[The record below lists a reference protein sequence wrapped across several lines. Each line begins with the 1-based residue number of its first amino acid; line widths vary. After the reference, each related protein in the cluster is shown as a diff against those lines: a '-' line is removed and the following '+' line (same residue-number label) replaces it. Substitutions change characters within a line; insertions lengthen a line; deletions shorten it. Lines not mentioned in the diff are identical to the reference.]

1 MTPLAEPTID
11 FDTGLRAFG
20 FDTFRPGQREALE
33 ALVRHRRLLLVAPTG
48 GGKSL
53 IYQLPATMLPG
64 TTLVISPLI
73 SLMHD
78 QVEAL
83 GARGIPATYLASTL
97 PDHEVMDRLRR
108 LRAGEYR
115 LVYVAPERL
124 PSPGFRDLIQKLGC
138 PLVAVDEAHCISQW
152 GHDFRPEYRQIQEF
166 LGSVRGAMVLACTA
180 TATPVVR
187 DDIVRQLG
195 TGPDTP
201 QIVRGFARPNLA
213 LRARPVES
221 AAELDG
227 AVDEALRAALGGPSA
242 GDAAA
247 GGGAAAGAG
256 GAIIYCL
263 TRKDAE
269 EQAKRLRRDGWRSGW
284 YHAGLAGEHRGEVQ
298 DRFMRG
304 ELQVVAATNAFGM
317 GIDRSDVRAVI
328 HTAPPDSIEAYYQE
342 VGRAGRDGLD
352 ASGLL
357 LLRTSDIPRRRA
369 LLERSA
375 RESGTTPEFF
385 EHKWSMYLDLIRWGE
400 GGSCRHDSILRYF
413 GDEAETLH
421 GCGRCDV
428 CLALSESA
436 DGPGSEGSERIVG
449 AVLRAV
455 ALVHERLGMKATVK
469 FLRGEKDD
477 RLDRAGLP
485 ARPGYGALADES
497 EIWVGRVLQR
507 CVTAGWVDFT
517 SGEYK
522 LLSLTDTGRAVLE
535 GKRLARLVLPTREA
549 AGSAGA
555 KSRRVRTVSRGA
567 SGWRSA
573 ESGRNQAGSEWDERL
588 FQTLRE
594 WRRVQ
599 CQAEAIPAFA
609 VATDRSLQDIATVK
623 PGTLAEL
630 RLCHGI
636 GPHKAEKYG
645 PAIVAIVKKGA
656 G

>member
-1 MTPLAEPTID
+1 MTPTTETSLD
-11 FDTGLRAFG
+11 FESGLRAFG
-20 FDTFRPGQREALE
+20 FDSFRPGQLEALE

-83 GARGIPATYLASTL
+83 AARGIPATYLASSL
-97 PDHEVMDRLRR
+97 PDYEVIDRLQRA
-108 LRAGEYR
+108 RAGEFR
-115 LVYVAPERL
+115 LIYVAPERL
-124 PSPGFRDLIQKLGC
+124 PFPGFRDLIQRLAC
-138 PLVAVDEAHCISQW
+138 PLVAIDEAHCISQW
-152 GHDFRPEYRQIQEF
+152 GHDFRPEYRQIQDF
-166 LGSVRGAMVLACTA
+166 LAGVRGAMVLACTA

-213 LRARPVES
+213 LRARAVETG
-221 AAELDG
+221 AELER
-227 AVDEALRAALGGPSA
+227 AVDEALRESLGGT
-242 GDAAA
+242 AAP
-247 GGGAAAGAG
+247 AG
-256 GAIIYCL
+256 GAIVYCL

-269 EQAKRLRRDGWRSGW
+269 EQAKRLRRAGWRAGW
-284 YHAGLAGEHRGEVQ
+284 YHAGLAGEHRSEVQ
-298 DRFMRG
+298 GRFMRG

-328 HTAPPDSIEAYYQE
+328 HTSPPDSIEAYYQE

-369 LLERSA
+369 LLDRSA
-375 RESGTTPEFF
+375 QETGTSPELF
-385 EHKWSMYLDLIRWGE
+385 EHKWSMFLDLIRWGE
-400 GGSCRHDSILRYF
+400 GGSCRHDAILRYF

-428 CLALSESA
+428 CLELSESA
-436 DGPGSEGSERIVG
+436 DVGGAEGSERVVA
-449 AVLRAV
+449 AVLGAV
-455 ALVHERLGMKATVK
+455 ALVHERLGLKAAVK

-485 ARPGYGALADES
+485 KKPGYGALAGES
-497 EIWVGRVLQR
+497 ETWVTRVLQR

-517 SGEYK
+517 TGEYK
-522 LLSLTDTGRAVLE
+522 MLALTETGRAVLQ
-535 GKRLARLVLPTREA
+535 GKRPGRLVLPSRDVSGPPGGKERRGRARTRASGEPR
-549 AGSAGA
+549 SAG
-555 KSRRVRTVSRGA
+555 VGRGA
-567 SGWRSA
+567 
-573 ESGRNQAGSEWDERL
+573 AGSEWDERL

-599 CQAEAIPAFA
+599 CQAEGIPAFA
-609 VATDRSLQDIATVK
+609 VATDRSLQDIATLK
-623 PGTLAEL
+623 PITIAEL
-630 RLCHGI
+630 KLCHGI

-645 PAIVAIVKKGA
+645 GAIVGVVRKHVEVLE
-656 G
+656 